1 MLFYQRPITKIDKKN
16 SEDITILDVWN
27 EHSDDTIFTEFG
39 TMLIKNTAEKS
50 EHLTI
55 PHAILSSALKR
66 YHDKSLFIDGL
77 QCMHTSSEKSILNSI
92 ETTFPIEDG
101 SRQDHEGAVDTSY
114 IFTIPSTIKNVTIK
128 YVNDNIKDNK
138 DITHV
143 VISEDVEII
152 DPSAFSE
159 CKNLRSVTMLEGIR
173 HIGRF
178 TFHGCTSLTSI
189 NIPGSARGIY
199 YGAFFDCTS
208 LKSVVI
214 SQGVKS
220 ISRDVFDGCTSLTSI
235 VFPEN
240 MEGVRYVT
248 IKDCTNLKFIVLPD
262 RLCNSEH

>member
-1 MLFYQRPITKIDKKN
+1 
-16 SEDITILDVWN
+16 
-27 EHSDDTIFTEFG
+27 
-39 TMLIKNTAEKS
+39 MLIKNTAEKS

-77 QCMHTSSEKSILNSI
+77 QSMHTSSEKSISNSI

-101 SRQDHEGAVDTSY
+101 SRQDHEG
-114 IFTIPSTIKNVTIK
+114 NVTIK

-143 VISEDVEII
+143 VISEDIEII

-159 CKNLRSVTMLEGIR
+159 CKNLRSVTMPEGIR

-214 SQGVKS
+214 SQGIKS
-220 ISRDVFDGCTSLTSI
+220 ISRDVFDGCTNLTSI